1 MDRDGLRLA
10 VRRAPLPYF
19 RPFVIVNLHTNE
31 VVGHYQ
37 TEGDAQVALNRM
49 MEGAIRVKASQIQP
63 NGDVF
68 KAQEARMKHP
78 FGEKQEA
85 LPDTPTGLGRRRV
98 QL

>member
-10 VRRAPLPYF
+10 VKRAPLPYF
-19 RPFVIVNLHTNE
+19 RPFVIINLDTKE

-37 TEGDAQVALNRM
+37 TEGDAKVALERM
-49 MEGAIRVKASQIQP
+49 LEGAIRVKASAIQP

-68 KAQEARMKHP
+68 KVQEARMKHP

-85 LPDTPTGLGRRRV
+85 LPDTPTGLGRRKV